1 MAENKKS
8 FIIYT
13 SWKLWL
19 DGLTNEQKGIWLN
32 WMMDYCNDTYP
43 EYPKDQA
50 VKIAC
55 MMAQD
60 TLKRDLKKYEERKE
74 RMQLARN
81 LNPNNNKSLEIN
93 TKETNNRQISVSN
106 QSEIS
111 SVNVNDNVNV
121 NVNDNVLDKSNNKEN
136 NTNKNISVKEKSP
149 TSRFNPPTLDEIKA
163 YCDERH
169 NLVDPEKFY
178 DFYQAKGWMVGKNK
192 MKDWKAAIRTWE
204 KEAGFKVVDEQL
216 KKDLEWGKWRHFD
229 ETDEEYEARQQRIA
243 EYENGGFR
251 KL

>member
-13 SWKLWL
+13 SWKIWL
-19 DGLTNEQKGIWLN
+19 DGLNNEQKGMWLN
-32 WMMDYCNDTYP
+32 WMMDYCNDFNP
-43 EYPKDQA
+43 DYPKDQA

-93 TKETNNRQISVSN
+93 TKETDIRQISVSN
-106 QSEIS
+106 QSVIS

-136 NTNKNISVKEKSP
+136 NTNKISVKEKP
-149 TSRFNPPTLDEIKA
+149 TSSRFYPPTLDEIKA
-163 YCDERH
+163 YCDERR
-169 NLVDPEKFY
+169 NLVDVERFY
-178 DFYQAKGWMVGKNK
+178 DFYSSKGWMVGKNK
-192 MKDWKAAIRTWE
+192 MKDWKAAVRTWE
-204 KEAGFKVVDEQL
+204 KEAGFKVDPQL
-216 KKDLEWGKWRHFD
+216 EADLKWGTWQRLD
-229 ETDEEYEARQQRIA
+229 ETDEEYKERMERIEEAQ
-243 EYENGGFR
+243 NGGFR
-251 KL
+251 RL